1 MAAVMERRDGN
12 SMQRQTCSSFV
23 KASQRRPFLLS
34 SHIQPGKFCSPSA
47 TATPLTAKEKQLHQL
62 STAVLDFEWVLYFAH
77 SHSPEVAAAKEDP
90 VTEFK
95 VLVFLGEGSQNVRMS
110 TQNARLTP
118 CCWHLSTSALRSAKA
133 FSAATLVFCQSLRI
147 LVCRQ
152 SNT

>member
-62 STAVLDFEWVLYFAH
+62 NTAVLDFEWVFF
-77 SHSPEVAAAKEDP
+77 SH
-90 VTEFK
+90 TH
-95 VLVFLGEGSQNVRMS
+95 
-110 TQNARLTP
+110 T
-118 CCWHLSTSALRSAKA
+118 LSKLR
-133 FSAATLVFCQSLRI
+133 QQRRI
-147 LVCRQ
+147 R
-152 SNT
+152 